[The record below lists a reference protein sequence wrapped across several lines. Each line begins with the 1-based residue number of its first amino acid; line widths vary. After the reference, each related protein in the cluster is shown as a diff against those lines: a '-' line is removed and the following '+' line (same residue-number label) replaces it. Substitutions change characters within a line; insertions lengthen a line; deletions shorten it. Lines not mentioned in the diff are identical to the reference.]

1 MPTLVDSVKN
11 SLWATV
17 GASPP
22 YRRYYVYTA
31 PANER
36 PGVLPQLVSVYALM
50 YYLGSITRY
59 RPQHLDE
66 ILKGLYG
73 SLIEE
78 FLVAQPTQ
86 YIYLM
91 ASEFARRDV
100 TQPSIV

>member
-1 MPTLVDSVKN
+1 VPALVESLKN
-11 SLWATV
+11 ALWTVV

-22 YRRYYVYTA
+22 YRRYYVYVA
-31 PANER
+31 PANEH
-36 PGVLPQLVSVYALM
+36 PTVLPQLLSIYALT

-59 RPQHLDE
+59 RPQHFHS
-66 ILKGLYG
+66 ILNGPFG

-78 FLVAQPTQ
+78 FLAGQPTQ

-91 ASEFARRDV
+91 ASEFVKRDV